1 MSKELVNNVGSV
13 EQDNLIAKLS
23 PAAETIGVKIASGS
37 GELARGTLLGR
48 NTSGKYEPYGVISAA
63 KAEFNGDGSEKNF
76 TVSDKPAALTK
87 VKVGDTVKTEG
98 TDYTYTAATGVIAF
112 GTAPAAGTKNVVAE
126 YNVCNA
132 DDLTVSCILADL
144 VDATSADATGVA
156 YRSGN
161 FNPAA
166 VILPEGYTLTD
177 EDIDALRRFDIIFTQ
192 ML

>member
-1 MSKELVNNVGSV
+1 MNTSLVNKIG
-13 EQDNLIAKLS
+13 ECGQDNLIAKLS
-23 PAAETIGVKIASGS
+23 PAAETMGVKIASGN

-48 NTSGKYEPYGVISAA
+48 NSSGKYEPYGVSSAA
-63 KAEFNGDGSEKNF
+63 SQKFNGDGTTKTF
-76 TVSDKPAALTK
+76 TVSAKPATVT
-87 VKVGDTVKTEG
+87 VKVGGTAKTEG
-98 TDYTYTAATGVIAF
+98 TDFTYDAASGVITFDA
-112 GTAPAAGTKNVVAE
+112 APAAGTNNVVAE
-126 YNVCNA
+126 YTVNNA
-132 DDLTVSCILADL
+132 GDLTVSCILADP

-156 YRSGN
+156 YRCGN

>member
-1 MSKELVNNVGSV
+1 MNTSLVNKIG
-13 EQDNLIAKLS
+13 ECGQDNLIAKLE
-23 PAAETIGVKIASGS
+23 PAAHAMGIKVASGS

-48 NTSGKYEPYGVISAA
+48 NASGKYEPYGVISAT

-76 TVSDKPAALTK
+76 TVSAKPAALTK

-98 TDYTYTAATGVIAF
+98 TDFTYTAATGVIAF

-126 YNVCNA
+126 YNVCSA
-132 DDLTVSCILADL
+132 DDLDVSCILADPC
-144 VDATSADATGVA
+144 DATSADATAVA
-156 YRSGN
+156 YRCGN